1 MKRRTDRL
9 LLREFVAADWR
20 AVRAYQSDPRYL
32 RFYEWEE
39 RSEADVRAFV
49 AMFIGYRRERPRQK
63 FQLAIV
69 LPESGELIG
78 NCGIRVRDPAAR
90 EADIGYELDPRYWG
104 RGYATEAARAMLAHG
119 FGPLGLHRITAECLA
134 ENSAS
139 AHVLEKIGMRRE
151 GHLREHVWMKGRRWD
166 TLLYAILAH
175 EWRDTA
181 QRPTLSPHPPALLR

>member
-181 QRPTLSPHPPALLR
+181 RRPTLSPHPPALLR